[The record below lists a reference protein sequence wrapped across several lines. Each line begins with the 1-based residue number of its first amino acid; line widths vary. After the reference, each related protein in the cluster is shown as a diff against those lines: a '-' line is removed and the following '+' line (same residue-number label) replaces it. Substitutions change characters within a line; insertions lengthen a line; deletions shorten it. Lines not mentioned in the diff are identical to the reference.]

1 MKQRT
6 RSILVVSLWLFVGV
20 VVYSLNKDDT
30 PTAKVGN
37 YVDAVVECQEVITS
51 RFPYQPI
58 KFDNA
63 FKYKGTKV
71 ITEGSKF
78 QVAGKVNGRPYGCIV
93 HFEDDK
99 YIVEGIQ

>member
-1 MKQRT
+1 MKQST
-6 RSILVVSLWLFVGV
+6 RSILAVVFMAIIGSSIYYV
-20 VVYSLNKDDT
+20 NKSDT

-37 YVDAVVECQEVITS
+37 YVDAVVECQEVISS

-63 FKYKGTKV
+63 FKYRGTKV
-71 ITEGSKF
+71 LIEDEKF